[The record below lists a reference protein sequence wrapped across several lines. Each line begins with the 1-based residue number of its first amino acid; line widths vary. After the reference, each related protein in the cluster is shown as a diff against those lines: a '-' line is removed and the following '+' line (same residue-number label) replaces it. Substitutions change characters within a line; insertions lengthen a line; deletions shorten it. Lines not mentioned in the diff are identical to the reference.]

1 MCGVEAAS
9 AETECS
15 LSRKNAREASGIG
28 DRDVRG
34 GATRSPSLEDKTLG
48 RATVSQP
55 PKRATVS

>member
-34 GATRSPSLEDKTLG
+34 GATRSPSLEDNTLG
-48 RATVSQP
+48 RATV
-55 PKRATVS
+55 